1 MRFKLA
7 LQLAT
12 VVVLA
17 EKIKIQQRNLAAP
30 AIRTN
35 AQGLPRM
42 GAVMVLS
49 RPVDDIWNL
58 EQSTNKR
65 RGSMNLY
72 RTKLKVCATCIFLS
86 YPLQAL
92 S

>member
-1 MRFKLA
+1 LFTYAYASLAIEGKSHVNEADALFKLA

-12 VVVLA
+12 VGVLA
-17 EKIKIQQRNLAAP
+17 EKIKNQKRNLAAP

-42 GAVMVLS
+42 GAVMDLS

-58 EQSTNKR
+58 E
-65 RGSMNLY
+65 
-72 RTKLKVCATCIFLS
+72 
-86 YPLQAL
+86 
-92 S
+92 